1 MKHLAPFIH
10 YNKTVRRA
18 FFMSSKTKIVVLRMK
33 EIIYTAIFVGLGIL
47 LITLF
52 LVMFRPKKDTVPTSG
67 DPVHYVP
74 GVYSSVIT
82 LNSQDINVEV
92 TVDSKKI
99 TSVTLVPLSEAVTT
113 MYPLMQPAMDNL
125 SQQIIKNQSTKN
137 ISYSTETRFTSGVLL
152 KAVDQAITKAQIT
165 E

>member
-1 MKHLAPFIH
+1 
-10 YNKTVRRA
+10 
-18 FFMSSKTKIVVLRMK
+18 MSSKTKIVVLRMK

-52 LVMFRPKKDTVPTSG
+52 LVMFRPKNSVATSG
-67 DPVHYVP
+67 DPVLYVP
-74 GVYSSVIT
+74 GVYSSAIT

-99 TSVTLVPLSEAVTT
+99 TSVSLIPLSEAVTT

-125 SQQIIKNQSTKN
+125 SEQILKNQSTEN
-137 ISYSTETRFTSGVLL
+137 ISYSTETRYTSGVLL
-152 KAVDQAITKAQIT
+152 KAVNQALSKAAVPK
-165 E
+165 

>member
-1 MKHLAPFIH
+1 
-10 YNKTVRRA
+10 
-18 FFMSSKTKIVVLRMK
+18 MSSKTKIVVLRMK

-52 LVMFRPKKDTVPTSG
+52 LVMFRPKKDSVPTSS
-67 DPVHYVP
+67 DPMLYVP
-74 GVYSSVIT
+74 GVYSSAIT
-82 LNSQDINVEV
+82 LNSQDVNVEI

-99 TSVTLVPLSEAVTT
+99 TSVTLVPLSETVTT

-125 SQQIIKNQSTKN
+125 SEQILKNQSTKN
-137 ISYSTETRFTSGVLL
+137 ISYSDDTRYTSSVLL
-152 KAVDQAITKAQIT
+152 KAVNQALSKAEKT

>member
-1 MKHLAPFIH
+1 
-10 YNKTVRRA
+10 
-18 FFMSSKTKIVVLRMK
+18 MK

-67 DPVHYVP
+67 DAVAYVP
-74 GVYSSVIT
+74 GVYSSAIT

-125 SQQIIKNQSTKN
+125 SPQILKNQSTKN
-137 ISYSTETRFTSGVLL
+137 ISYPSESRYTSSVLV
-152 KAVDQAITKAQIT
+152 KAVDQALTKAQKT
-165 E
+165 D

>member
-1 MKHLAPFIH
+1 
-10 YNKTVRRA
+10 
-18 FFMSSKTKIVVLRMK
+18 MSSKTKIVVLRMK

-67 DPVHYVP
+67 DAVAYVP
-74 GVYSSVIT
+74 GVYSSAIT
-82 LNSQDINVEV
+82 LNSQDVNVEV

-125 SQQIIKNQSTKN
+125 SPQILKNQSTKN
-137 ISYSTETRFTSGVLL
+137 ISYPSESRYTSSVLL
-152 KAVDQAITKAQIT
+152 KAVDQALTKAQKT
-165 E
+165 D

>member
-1 MKHLAPFIH
+1 
-10 YNKTVRRA
+10 
-18 FFMSSKTKIVVLRMK
+18 MK

-52 LVMFRPKKDTVPTSG
+52 LVMFRPKKDIVPTSG

-92 TVDSKKI
+92 SVDSKKI

-137 ISYSTETRFTSGVLL
+137 ISYPAETRYTSGVLL
-152 KAVDQAITKAQIT
+152 KAVDQALTKAQIT

>member
-1 MKHLAPFIH
+1 MKPPNPFIH

-18 FFMSSKTKIVVLRMK
+18 YFMSSKTKIVVLRMK

-52 LVMFRPKKDTVPTSG
+52 LVMFRPKKDAVPTSG
-67 DPVHYVP
+67 DPVCYVP

-99 TSVTLVPLSEAVTT
+99 TSVTLVPLSEAITT

-125 SQQIIKNQSTKN
+125 SQQIVKNQSTKN
-137 ISYSTETRFTSGVLL
+137 VSYPTESRYTSGVLL

>member
-1 MKHLAPFIH
+1 
-10 YNKTVRRA
+10 
-18 FFMSSKTKIVVLRMK
+18 MK

-67 DPVHYVP
+67 DAVAYVP
-74 GVYSSVIT
+74 GVYSSAIT

-125 SQQIIKNQSTKN
+125 SPQILKNQSTKN
-137 ISYSTETRFTSGVLL
+137 ISYPSESRYTSSVLV
-152 KAVDQAITKAQIT
+152 KAVDQALTKAEKT
-165 E
+165 D

>member
-1 MKHLAPFIH
+1 
-10 YNKTVRRA
+10 
-18 FFMSSKTKIVVLRMK
+18 MSSKTKIVVLRMK

-67 DPVHYVP
+67 DAVAYVP
-74 GVYSSVIT
+74 GVYSSAIT
-82 LNSQDINVEV
+82 LNSQDVNVEV

-99 TSVTLVPLSEAVTT
+99 TSVTLVPLSESVTT

-125 SQQIIKNQSTKN
+125 SPQILKNQSTKN
-137 ISYSTETRFTSGVLL
+137 ISYPSESRYTSSELL
-152 KAVDQAITKAQIT
+152 KAVDQALTKAQKT
-165 E
+165 D

>member
-1 MKHLAPFIH
+1 
-10 YNKTVRRA
+10 
-18 FFMSSKTKIVVLRMK
+18 MSSKTKIVVLRMK

-67 DPVHYVP
+67 DPVIYVP
-74 GVYSSVIT
+74 GVYSTAIT

-125 SQQIIKNQSTKN
+125 SPQILKNQSTKD
-137 ISYSTETRFTSGVLL
+137 ISYPSESRYTSGVLL
-152 KAVDQAITKAQIT
+152 KAVDQTITKAQKT
-165 E
+165 D

>member
-1 MKHLAPFIH
+1 
-10 YNKTVRRA
+10 
-18 FFMSSKTKIVVLRMK
+18 MK

-67 DPVHYVP
+67 DSVDYVP
-74 GVYSSVIT
+74 GVYSSAIT

-125 SQQIIKNQSTKN
+125 SPQILKNQSTKN
-137 ISYSTETRFTSGVLL
+137 ISYPSESRYTSGVLL
-152 KAVDQAITKAQIT
+152 KAVDQALTKAQKT
-165 E
+165 D

>member
-1 MKHLAPFIH
+1 
-10 YNKTVRRA
+10 
-18 FFMSSKTKIVVLRMK
+18 MK

-67 DPVHYVP
+67 DAVAYVP
-74 GVYSSVIT
+74 GVYSSAIT

-125 SQQIIKNQSTKN
+125 SPQILKNQSTKN
-137 ISYSTETRFTSGVLL
+137 ISYPSESRYTSSVLI
-152 KAVDQAITKAQIT
+152 KAVDQALTKAQKT
-165 E
+165 D

>member
-1 MKHLAPFIH
+1 
-10 YNKTVRRA
+10 
-18 FFMSSKTKIVVLRMK
+18 MK

-67 DPVHYVP
+67 DAVAYVP
-74 GVYSSVIT
+74 GVYSSAIT

-125 SQQIIKNQSTKN
+125 SPQILKNQSTKN
-137 ISYSTETRFTSGVLL
+137 ISYPSESRYTSSVLL
-152 KAVDQAITKAQIT
+152 KAVDQALTKAQKT
-165 E
+165 D

>member
-1 MKHLAPFIH
+1 
-10 YNKTVRRA
+10 
-18 FFMSSKTKIVVLRMK
+18 MSSKTKIVVLRMK

-67 DPVHYVP
+67 DSVDYVP
-74 GVYSSVIT
+74 GVYSSAIT

-125 SQQIIKNQSTKN
+125 SPQILKNQSTKN
-137 ISYSTETRFTSGVLL
+137 ISYPSESRYTSGVLL
-152 KAVDQAITKAQIT
+152 KAVDQALTKAQKT
-165 E
+165 D

>member
-1 MKHLAPFIH
+1 
-10 YNKTVRRA
+10 
-18 FFMSSKTKIVVLRMK
+18 MK

-52 LVMFRPKKDTVPTSG
+52 LVMFRPKKDAVPTSG
-67 DPVHYVP
+67 DPVCYVP

-99 TSVTLVPLSEAVTT
+99 TSVTLVPLSEAITT

-125 SQQIIKNQSTKN
+125 SQQIVKNQSTKN
-137 ISYSTETRFTSGVLL
+137 VSYPTESRYTSGVLL

>member
-1 MKHLAPFIH
+1 
-10 YNKTVRRA
+10 
-18 FFMSSKTKIVVLRMK
+18 MSSKTKIVVLRMK

-67 DPVHYVP
+67 DAVAYVP
-74 GVYSSVIT
+74 GVYSSAIT

-125 SQQIIKNQSTKN
+125 SPQILKNQSTKN
-137 ISYSTETRFTSGVLL
+137 ISYPSESRYTSGVLL
-152 KAVDQAITKAQIT
+152 KAVDQALTKAEKT
-165 E
+165 D